1 MQCGPPICGLHQVHP
16 LTIPQPGTRPEV
28 PPRHIL
34 ERGCSWA
41 VTCLGEL
48 WVGPGLELGGR
59 TRCPDPARRAH
70 STDRTEAGSRV
81 ASALGPCP
89 QLTSSPTDQEWVRI
103 WRLPGGGLVWLSLH
117 GSRAGGCSVPRCWP
131 PELPVSSWNRRA
143 LNEEV
148 SGWVSEE
155 GHGTCWSCC
164 MGKEALVA
172 SASPEGAVHPQGC
185 HQASPLLPS
194 QPSWPIHQSACRPG
208 QHSNGSRGMQDSR
221 RVDQTPW
228 PGRPTY
234 FLCSGILI
242 PRRTSA

>member
-1 MQCGPPICGLHQVHP
+1 MRCGPPICGLCQVHP

-28 PPRHIL
+28 PPRHML

-70 STDRTEAGSRV
+70 STDRTEAASGV

-89 QLTSSPTDQEWVRI
+89 QLTSTPDGSGVGEDLQTPRWGS
-103 WRLPGGGLVWLSLH
+103 GGLSLH

-131 PELPVSSWNRRA
+131 PEPPVSSWNQRA

-148 SGWVSEE
+148 SGRVSEE
-155 GHGTCWSCC
+155 GLGTCWRSC
-164 MGKEALVA
+164 MAKEALVA

-194 QPSWPIHQSACRPG
+194 QSSWPVHQSACRPG

-228 PGRPTY
+228 PGRLTY

-242 PRRTSA
+242 LRRMSA